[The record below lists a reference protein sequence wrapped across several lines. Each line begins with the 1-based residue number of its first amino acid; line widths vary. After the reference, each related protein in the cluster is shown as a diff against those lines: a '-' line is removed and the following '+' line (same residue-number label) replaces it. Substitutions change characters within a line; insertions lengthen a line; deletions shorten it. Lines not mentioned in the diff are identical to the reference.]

1 MNASLVS
8 HAIALRR
15 RLSCALLLLACAGGA
30 FAQAWPVRPIKL
42 VVPFAAGGAPDVVA
56 RNIGM
61 RLAEKLGQ
69 PVLVDN
75 RLGAG
80 GNIAYEAVA
89 RAAPDGYTL
98 VFATTG
104 IATNMSLYKNP
115 HYDALK
121 DFAPVT
127 LVSTGAHVLVVN
139 PSLAARNVKELIA
152 LGKANPQLLSYGSS
166 GSGTILHLAGELF
179 TLKTGVK
186 LQHVP
191 YRGASLAQTDLVG
204 GVVNM
209 MFSDVAS
216 ALPQI
221 KAGTVRALAVTGSQR
236 MPSLPDVPTL
246 AESGVPGY
254 EIEAWFGIL
263 APAGTPAP
271 VVDRLNSE
279 LRAVLAMPEM
289 KQRMA
294 DLAQTVVGNSPAEF
308 GGFLKSEVTKMGE
321 IVKASGLAQE

>member
-1 MNASLVS
+1 MNKITRRA
-8 HAIALRR
+8 ALAA
-15 RLSCALLLLACAGGA
+15 CTLLAAGSV
-30 FAQAWPVRPIKL
+30 FAQAWPSRPIKL

-56 RNIGM
+56 RNLAI
-61 RLAEKLGQ
+61 RLGDRLGQ
-69 PVLVDN
+69 PVVIEN
-75 RLGAG
+75 KLGAG
-80 GNIAYEAVA
+80 GNIAYESVGHS
-89 RAAPDGYTL
+89 APDGYTL

-115 HYDALK
+115 RYDALK

-127 LVSTGAHVLVVN
+127 LVSTGPHVLVAN
-139 PSLAARNVKELIA
+139 PKLPAKDIRELIA
-152 LGKANPQLLSYGSS
+152 LGKAKPKSLSYGSS

-179 TLKTGVK
+179 TIKTGVQ

-191 YRGASLAQTDLVG
+191 YRGSALAQNDLVG
-204 GVVNM
+204 GVINL

-216 ALPQI
+216 ALQHI
-221 KAGTVRALAVTGSQR
+221 NTGNVRALAVTGAQR
-236 MPSLPDVPTL
+236 VPSLPDVPTL

-263 APAGTPAP
+263 APAGTPPA
-271 VVDRLNSE
+271 VVERLNRE
-279 LRAVLAMPEM
+279 LLAVLALPEI

-294 DLAQTVVGNSPAEF
+294 GLAQNLVGNSPAEF
-308 GGFLKSEVTKMGE
+308 SAFLKNEVTKMGD

>member
-1 MNASLVS
+1 M
-8 HAIALRR
+8 HKITRRTALAA
-15 RLSCALLLLACAGGA
+15 CALLACASGA
-30 FAQAWPVRPIKL
+30 LAQTWPARPIKL

-56 RNIGM
+56 RNIAI
-61 RLAEKLGQ
+61 RLGDRLGQ
-69 PVLVDN
+69 PVVVEN
-75 RLGAG
+75 KLGAG
-80 GNIAYEAVA
+80 GNIAYESVGHS
-89 RAAPDGYTL
+89 APDGYTL

-115 HYDALK
+115 RYDALR

-127 LVSTGAHVLVVN
+127 LVSTGAHVLVAN
-139 PSLAARNVKELIA
+139 PNLPAKNVKELIA
-152 LGKANPQLLSYGSS
+152 LGKAKPKSLSYGSS

-179 TLKTGVK
+179 TIKTGVE

-191 YRGASLAQTDLVG
+191 YRGAALAQSDLVG
-204 GVVNM
+204 GSINL

-216 ALPQI
+216 ALPHI
-221 KAGTVRALAVTGSQR
+221 SAGKVRALAVTGAQR
-236 MPSLPDVPTL
+236 MPSLPDIPTL

-263 APAGTPAP
+263 APAGTPSP
-271 VVDRLNSE
+271 VVERLNRE
-279 LRAVLAMPEM
+279 LRAVLTLPEM

-294 DLAQTVVGNSPAEF
+294 GLAQNPVGDSPAEF
-308 GGFLKSEVTKMGE
+308 AAFLKSEVAKMGE